1 MEVLILSPDVNITPL
16 MAALLPYV
24 PYQKDLAEKSTDKIA
39 HQLQECIDDH
49 YSEELSLDILADKM
63 NMSSKYLSRVFKQVM
78 GVNLSDYLAFVRVGK
93 IKELLMTE
101 MSLNQIMESVGVFSR
116 TTFTRMFRRQEG
128 MTPTEY
134 RSLHRDSAKEK

>member
-1 MEVLILSPDVNITPL
+1 M
-16 MAALLPYV
+16 
-24 PYQKDLAEKSTDKIA
+24 
-39 HQLQECIDDH
+39 
-49 YSEELSLDILADKM
+49 
-63 NMSSKYLSRVFKQVM
+63 
-78 GVNLSDYLAFVRVGK
+78 NLSDYLAFVRVGK